1 MMPRLRRIT
10 ALILV
15 ALAAIPAQY
24 AAAAAQPTAPAGA
37 PQTGAPSAGASPE
50 LVSRELVDV
59 PGAVEPHTPA
69 ALNRGMA
76 FRYFLP
82 GAPAPSTI
90 VVLIPGLNSGPN
102 TIDILARGLLAAHG
116 PGLEVWIVS
125 PRPTLLQD
133 RRGIEAALAYRHPD
147 FALGYYYGS
156 LEIEGHR
163 FSLLKGPEVPYMAYW
178 GLDVHLRDIFAI
190 VREVRARYPRGRVVL
205 GGHSLGGV
213 LAAAY
218 AGYDFAE
225 IPGSSPT
232 DAPKPP
238 EIGAAHL
245 AALLFIDGLPMSLP
259 LHLSP
264 NGYLRGLRIPFVS
277 LSIPGVDDLTNPD
290 PQKRVPPFTRTRKL
304 ARTRDSIL
312 FDVVSVYAYLRPE
325 APSYFPFYPRRFGL
339 RITNEALAAALLSD
353 QMQPDRLIRANVELP
368 LGIFATVPDET
379 YINPRGLFDLQSGY
393 ALPGEALIRL
403 PRPGE
408 GPAPRVP
415 IRKLLAAALRPGAD
429 FTEWY
434 FPWRLVL
441 DLGLAA
447 SLQPGDAFAQR
458 YFRLTHVR
466 DTALPMLILGAG
478 HGLVR
483 SERAT
488 EFYRSQVATPRDLI
502 TVKIFR
508 DFSHLDIEDADPNPA
523 VPLILTWLE
532 SVVH

>member
-1 MMPRLRRIT
+1 MMLRLRRIT

-24 AAAAAQPTAPAGA
+24 AAAQTAPPAGA
-37 PQTGAPSAGASPE
+37 PPSGAPPADVSTE
-50 LVSRELVDV
+50 LVLRELVNV
-59 PGAVEPHTPA
+59 AGAPEPHTPA
-69 ALNRGMA
+69 EFNRGMA

-82 GAPAPSTI
+82 GSPAPSTI

-102 TIDILARGLLAAHG
+102 TIDILARGLLESHG
-116 PGLEVWIVS
+116 PGLEVWITV

-133 RRGIEAALAYRHPD
+133 RRGVETALAYRHPD

-156 LEIEGHR
+156 LEIDGHR
-163 FSLLKGPEVPYMAYW
+163 FNLLKGPEVPFMAYW

-225 IPGSSPT
+225 IPGSPAT
-232 DAPKPP
+232 NPPKPP

-245 AALLFIDGLPMSLP
+245 AALLLIDGVPMPLP
-259 LHLSP
+259 LRLSP
-264 NGYLRGLRIPFVS
+264 HAYRHGLHIPLVRV
-277 LSIPGVDDLTNPD
+277 SIPGVDSLTDPD
-290 PQKRVPPFTRTRKL
+290 PHMRVAPFTQTRKL
-304 ARTRDSIL
+304 ARTKDSIL
-312 FDVVSVYAYLRPE
+312 FDVVSVYAYLRPQQ
-325 APSYFPFYPRRFGL
+325 PSYFPFFPRRFGL
-339 RITNEALAAALLSD
+339 RITNEALVAALLSD
-353 QMQPDRLIRANVELP
+353 QMQPDRLIRANVEVP
-368 LGIFATVPDET
+368 MGIFATVPDET

-393 ALPGEALIRL
+393 SLPGEPLIRL
-403 PRPGE
+403 PRPE
-408 GPAPRVP
+408 EKAAPRVP
-415 IRKLLAAALRPGAD
+415 IRRLLEAALRPGAD

-447 SLQPGDAFAQR
+447 SVPPGDAFANR
-458 YFRLTHVR
+458 YFHLTHVR

-483 SERAT
+483 SEGAT
-488 EFYRSQVATPRDLI
+488 DFYRRQVATPRDLI

-508 DFSHLDIEDADPNPA
+508 DFSHLDIEDAVPNPA
-523 VPLILTWLE
+523 VPLILTWLA